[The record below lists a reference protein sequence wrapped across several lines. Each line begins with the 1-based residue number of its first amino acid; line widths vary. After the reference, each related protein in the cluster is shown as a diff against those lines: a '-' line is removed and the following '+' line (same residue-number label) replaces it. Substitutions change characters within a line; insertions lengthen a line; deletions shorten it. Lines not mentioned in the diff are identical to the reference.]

1 MTDSAVATDAAGA
14 TDSAARTGSSREAEV
29 LRNFV
34 GGKWVESRS
43 REFLDVYNPARGE
56 VIARTPLSTGEDL
69 DAAVQAAKKAF
80 PAWRDTPAVVR
91 SRSLFRFRQLL
102 EENFEELARTVT
114 TEHGKTLDESRGSVR
129 RGIECVEVACGS
141 PSLMMG
147 YGLENI
153 SSGIDCQVIRQPVGV
168 CAAIAPF
175 NFPAMVPLWF
185 LPFAVGTGNTIIVKP
200 SEQVP
205 LSQRLIFRLLE
216 QCDLPPGVV
225 NLVNG
230 GREVVEAICDHPE
243 IRAVSFVG
251 STPVARAVWQRATH
265 SGKRVQ
271 ALGGAKN
278 FVVVMPD
285 ADWDRSIGVIT
296 ESFYGCAGERCLA
309 GSILVPVGD
318 AHAEARDRMAAST
331 TALKVGDGMRGGVS
345 MGPVISAKHREKVL
359 GYIDKGV
366 KEGARLVVDGRKA
379 SIEGSEKGFF
389 LGPTLFDEVRPS
401 MTIGHEEI
409 FGPVA
414 SISPVASLEEAI
426 DLMHAHPNANATSIF
441 TTSGKAAREFAR
453 HATASMV
460 GVNIG
465 VAAPM
470 AYFPFGGA
478 KDSFFG
484 DLKVHGRDAYE
495 FYTDKKVVISRWF

>member
-1 MTDSAVATDAAGA
+1 MAKSAVASRRAVD
-14 TDSAARTGSSREAEV
+14 TGSASTPEA

-34 GGKWVESRS
+34 NGRWVESRS
-43 REFLDVYNPARGE
+43 RATVDVHNPARGE
-56 VIARTPLSTGEDL
+56 VIAKTPLSTAGEL
-69 DAAVQAAKKAF
+69 DAAVAAAKKAF
-80 PAWRDTPAVVR
+80 PAWRDTPPVVR
-91 SRSLFRFRQLL
+91 ARSLFKFRQLL
-102 EENFEELARTVT
+102 EENFEELARIVT

-129 RGIECVEVACGS
+129 RGIECVEVACGA
-141 PSLMMG
+141 PSLLMG

-153 SSGIDCQVIRQPVGV
+153 ATAVDCQVIRQAVGV
-168 CAAIAPF
+168 VAAIAPF

-185 LPFAVGTGNTIIVKP
+185 LPFAVAAGNTFIVKP

-205 LSQRLIFRLLE
+205 LSQRRMFELLE
-216 QCDLPPGVV
+216 KCDLPPGVV

-230 GREVVEAICDHPE
+230 SREVVEAICDHPD

-251 STPVARAVWQRATH
+251 STPVARAVYQRGTH
-265 SGKRVQ
+265 AGKRVQ

-278 FVVVMPD
+278 FIVVMPD
-285 ADWDRSIGVIT
+285 ADWDHSIGVIT

-309 GSILVPVGD
+309 GSVLVPVGE
-318 AHAEARDRMAAST
+318 AHATARERMVASVR
-331 TALKVGDGMRGGVS
+331 ALKVGDGMEPGVA
-345 MGPVISAKHREKVL
+345 MGPVISGKHREKVA
-359 GYIDKGV
+359 GYIEKGV
-366 KEGARLVVDGRKA
+366 HEGAKLLVDGRNLKVA
-379 SIEGSEKGFF
+379 ERERGFF
-389 LGPTLFDEVRPS
+389 LGPTIFDNVKPS
-401 MTIGHEEI
+401 MTIGREEI

-414 SISPVASLEEAI
+414 SISPVKSLAEAI
-426 DLMHAHPNANATSIF
+426 EVMHAHPNANATSIF
-441 TTSGKAAREFAR
+441 TSSGKAAREFAR
-453 HATASMV
+453 LATASMV

-484 DLKVHGRDAYE
+484 DLKVHGRDTWE

>member
-1 MTDSAVATDAAGA
+1 MVESAVDAGRVAGRLGGA
-14 TDSAARTGSSREAEV
+14 EAPT
-29 LRNFV
+29 LPNFI
-34 GGKWVESRS
+34 GGRWVESRA
-43 REFLDVYNPARGE
+43 RETLDVHNPASGA

-69 DAAVQAAKKAF
+69 AAAVAAAKKAL
-80 PAWRDTPAVVR
+80 PAWRDTPPVVR
-91 SRSLFRFRQLL
+91 ARAMFRFRQLL
-102 EENFEELARTVT
+102 EEHFEEIARIVT

-129 RGIECVEVACGS
+129 RGIECVEVACGT
-141 PSLMMG
+141 PSLAAG
-147 YGLENI
+147 YSLEQI
-153 SSGIDCQVIRQPVGV
+153 ASGIDCNVFRQPVGV

-185 LPFAVGTGNTIIVKP
+185 LPFAVATGNTFLVKP

-205 LSQRLIFRLLE
+205 LSQKRIFELLE
-216 QCDLPPGVV
+216 RCDLPPGVV

-230 GREVVEAICDHPE
+230 GREVVEAICDHPD

-251 STPVARAVWQRATH
+251 STPVARAVYQRATH
-265 SGKRVQ
+265 AGKRVQ

-285 ADWDRSIGVIT
+285 ADFERAMPVIT

-309 GSILVPVGD
+309 GSVLVPVGD
-318 AHAEARDRMAAST
+318 AHRAARDRIVESAR
-331 TALKVGDGMRGGVS
+331 ALKVGDGMEPGVS
-345 MGPVISAKHREKVL
+345 MGPVISARHKDRVE
-359 GYIDKGV
+359 GYIEKGAS
-366 KEGARLVVDGRKA
+366 EGAKLLLDGRGLRVPGR
-379 SIEGSEKGFF
+379 ENGFF
-389 LGPTLFDEVRPS
+389 LGPTVFDGVAPT
-401 MTIGHEEI
+401 MAIGREEI

-414 SISPVASLEEAI
+414 AITPVRTLEEAI
-426 DLMHAHPNANATSIF
+426 EVMHAHPNANATSIF
-441 TTSGKAAREFAR
+441 TSSGKAAREFAR

-484 DLKVHGRDAYE
+484 DLKVHGRDAFE

>member
-1 MTDSAVATDAAGA
+1 MTESAVVSEKTQTAGA
-14 TDSAARTGSSREAEV
+14 GVET
-29 LRNFV
+29 LRNYIGGRWV
-34 GGKWVESRS
+34 GSRT

-56 VIARTPLSTGEDL
+56 VIAKTPLSTGEDV
-69 DAAVQAAKKAF
+69 DAAVAAATKAF
-80 PAWRDTPAVVR
+80 PAWRDTPPVAR
-91 SRSLFRFRQLL
+91 ARALFKFKALL
-102 EENFEELARTVT
+102 EEHFEELARIVT

-129 RGIECVEVACGS
+129 RGIECVEVACGT

-153 SSGIDCQVIRQPVGV
+153 ASGIDCSVIKQPLGV

-185 LPFAVGTGNTIIVKP
+185 LPFAVATGNCIIVKP

-205 LSQRLIFRLLE
+205 LSMTRMFQLLE
-216 QCDLPPGVV
+216 NCDLPPGVV
-225 NLVNG
+225 SLVNG
-230 GREVVEAICDHPE
+230 SRAAVEAICDHTD

-251 STPVARAVWQRATH
+251 STPVARAVYQRATH
-265 SGKRVQ
+265 AGKRVQ

-278 FVVVMPD
+278 FIVVMPD
-285 ADWDRSIGVIT
+285 ADLDRSIGAIT

-309 GSILVPVGD
+309 GSVLVPVGE
-318 AHAEARDRMAAST
+318 AHKEARDRIVSSAS
-331 TALKVGDGMRGGVS
+331 ALRVGDGAEPGVA
-345 MGPVISAKHREKVL
+345 MGPVIRAQHRDKVL
-359 GYIDKGV
+359 SYIEKGV
-366 KEGARLVVDGRKA
+366 AEGAKLVLDGRNLR
-379 SIEGSEKGFF
+379 IPEREKGFF
-389 LGPTLFDEVRPS
+389 VGPTVFDDVSPS
-401 MTIGHEEI
+401 MAIGRDEI

-414 SISPVASLEEAI
+414 SITPVKTLEEAI
-426 DLMHAHPNANATSIF
+426 AVMHAHPNANATSIF
-441 TTSGKAAREFAR
+441 TSSGKAAREFAR
-453 HATASMV
+453 LASASMV

-484 DLKVHGRDAYE
+484 DLKVHGRDTYE

>member
-1 MTDSAVATDAAGA
+1 MTDSAM
-14 TDSAARTGSSREAEV
+14 TDSAAAATASSSTGAEV

-34 GGKWVESRS
+34 GGRWVESRT

-56 VIARTPLSTGEDL
+56 IIARTPLSTAEDL
-69 DAAVQAAKKAF
+69 DAAVVAAKRAF
-80 PAWRDTPAVVR
+80 PEWRDTPAVVR
-91 SRSLFRFRQLL
+91 ARAMFRFKQLL
-102 EENFEELARTVT
+102 EENFEQIARTVT
-114 TEHGKTLDESRGSVR
+114 TEHGKTIEESRGSVR
-129 RGIECVEVACGS
+129 RGIECVETACGT

-147 YGLENI
+147 GGLENI
-153 SSGIDCQVIRQPVGV
+153 SPGIDCNVIRQPVGV

-185 LPFAVGTGNTIIVKP
+185 LPFAVATGNTIIVKP

-205 LSQRLIFRLLE
+205 LSQRLVFRLLE

-225 NLVNG
+225 SLVNG

-251 STPVARAVWQRATH
+251 STPVARTVWRRATH
-265 SGKRVQ
+265 AGKRVQ

-278 FVVVMPD
+278 FIVVMPD
-285 ADWDRSIGVIT
+285 AAWDRSIGAIT

-309 GSILVPVGD
+309 GSVLVPVGE
-318 AHAEARDRMAAST
+318 AHREARDRMAESAK
-331 TALKVGDGMRGGVS
+331 ALRVGDGMEKGVS
-345 MGPVISAKHREKVL
+345 MGPVISARHRERVL
-359 GYIDKGV
+359 GYIEKGV
-366 KEGARLVVDGRKA
+366 EEGATLVVDGRKLRVA
-379 SIEGSEKGFF
+379 GNEKGFF
-389 LGPTLFDEVRPS
+389 LGPTLFDDVKPS

-414 SISPVASLEEAI
+414 SITPVKTLDEAI
-426 DLMHAHPNANATSIF
+426 EVMHAHPNANATSIF
-441 TTSGKAAREFAR
+441 TSSGKAAREFAR
-453 HATASMV
+453 HASASMV

>member
-1 MTDSAVATDAAGA
+1 MVESAVVDDRTRNAG
-14 TDSAARTGSSREAEV
+14 TGVET
-29 LRNFV
+29 LRNYI
-34 GGKWVESRS
+34 GGRWIPSRAS
-43 REFLDVYNPARGE
+43 ETLDVHNPARGE
-56 VIARTPLSTGEDL
+56 VIARTPLSTAADV
-69 DAAVQAAKKAF
+69 DAAAAAAKKAF
-80 PAWRDTPAVVR
+80 PAWRDTPAIKR
-91 SRSLFRFRQLL
+91 AQSLFKFKALL
-102 EENFEELARTVT
+102 EEHFEELARIVT

-153 SSGIDCQVIRQPVGV
+153 SSGIDCNVIRQPVGV
-168 CAAIAPF
+168 CAAIVPF

-205 LSQRLIFRLLE
+205 LSTKRMFELLE
-216 QCDLPPGVV
+216 KCDLPPGVV

-230 GREVVEAICDHPE
+230 GRAVVEAICDHPD

-251 STPVARAVWQRATH
+251 STPVARTVYQRATH
-265 SGKRVQ
+265 AGKRVQ

-278 FVVVMPD
+278 FIIVMPD
-285 ADWDRSIGVIT
+285 ADFDRAIDIIT

-309 GSILVPVGD
+309 GSVLVPVGE
-318 AHAEARDRMAAST
+318 AHAEARDRLRASAG
-331 TALKVGDGMRGGVS
+331 ALKVGDGIEKGVG
-345 MGPVISAKHREKVL
+345 MGPVISSRHRERVVS
-359 GYIDKGV
+359 YIEKGV
-366 KEGARLVVDGRKA
+366 AEGADLLLDGRALKVP
-379 SIEGSEKGFF
+379 EREKGFF
-389 LGPTLFDEVRPS
+389 LGPTIFDRVTPE

-414 SISPVASLEEAI
+414 SITPVKTLEEA
-426 DLMHAHPNANATSIF
+426 LKVMHAHPNANATSIF
-441 TTSGKAAREFAR
+441 TSSGKSAREFAR